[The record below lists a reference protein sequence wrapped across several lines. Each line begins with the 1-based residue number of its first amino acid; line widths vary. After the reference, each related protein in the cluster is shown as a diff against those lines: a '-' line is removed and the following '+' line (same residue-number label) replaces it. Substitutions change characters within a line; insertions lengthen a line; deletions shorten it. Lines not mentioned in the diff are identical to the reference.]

1 VETDRRGITRTLPSK
16 GSQAEYTAPLERHV
30 KQRFPRGGRGRDPE
44 ISRTLALA
52 SAASTLAPRGKIIKR
67 SQERCSKRIAR
78 RRSEGWPAS
87 RQSAARRKEGDLDG
101 RRKVQIGERQE
112 QVRAL
117 RGASFYISRSE
128 NALSVRSRPARSV
141 LVSRSFRGVL
151 SPFPPP
157 RAVVFFISIPRVY
170 IVSPVVER
178 HL

>member
-1 VETDRRGITRTLPSK
+1 MYR
-16 GSQAEYTAPLERHV
+16 PLERHV
-30 KQRFPRGGRGRDPE
+30 RNNDFRGEREGGEIPSR
-44 ISRTLALA
+44 ISRTLARP
-52 SAASTLAPRGKIIKR
+52 APRGKIIKR

-101 RRKVQIGERQE
+101 RRKVQTGERQE

-151 SPFPPP
+151 SPSPPPP
-157 RAVVFFISIPRVY
+157 RRGIFHFNPPRVH
-170 IVSPVVER
+170 SFAGCRAAPVTRRAALVNIN
-178 HL
+178 